1 MRYFFY
7 GFFTATAFW
16 FSVYLIACWV
26 AMRGGA
32 AIKNV
37 QR

>member
-1 MRYFFY
+1 MRLFFY
-7 GFFTATAFW
+7 GFFSATLFW
-16 FSVYLIACWV
+16 FSVYIAACWV
-26 AMRGGA
+26 AMRVDA